1 MENSNNKDI
10 QPVLQQYDCS
20 TLREWLNQKL
30 SRQYAARDF
39 AIRADAMVQ
48 QHRAN
53 AKIDLLQELI
63 AELPPV
69 A

>member
-1 MENSNNKDI
+1 MAISSLENN

-30 SRQYAARDF
+30 SRQYAVRDF
-39 AIRADAMVQ
+39 AIKADAMVQ